1 MEEGKEHYGPASK
14 DYFWL
19 LCHLLDSL
27 SEDFVKGTR
36 SGLSNSDCLIK
47 QIFIESLN
55 GGCVIELE
63 GLAVSVSEAIAK
75 RDYLE
80 GRLLEDEGL
89 VGLLNLACN
98 IIKHDPPFKTSA
110 QGQTFLQQVFDFL
123 FSLPDPSKRYL
134 PKCKSILARNAAY
147 DLLVEMCR
155 RAPKN
160 YAIVHTKL
168 LEQHQPSKT
177 SD

>member
-1 MEEGKEHYGPASK
+1 M
-14 DYFWL
+14 
-19 LCHLLDSL
+19 
-27 SEDFVKGTR
+27 
-36 SGLSNSDCLIK
+36 
-47 QIFIESLN
+47 
-55 GGCVIELE
+55 IELE
-63 GLAVSVSEAIAK
+63 GLAVRVSEAIAK

-110 QGQTFLQQVFDFL
+110 QGQNFLQQVFDFL

-168 LEQHQPSKT
+168 LEQHQPSNDYKFNNASGKLIVRIFQSLERTKKEVTRGIIGLTKT
-177 SD
+177 VELTVGSWV